1 MEHIHCGVP
10 QGSILGPLLFLIYVN
25 HLNYAIRYCSVH
37 HFADDTNLL
46 NYNNSV
52 RRMNKQGN
60 QDLKILTNWLNA
72 NRFCLNVSKTAVV
85 LFKSSRKLTDVPLKL
100 KLNGKRLYPTNSV
113 KYLGINIDEN
123 LNWKQQISDVAI
135 KLNKAK
141 VILSKL
147 RHFIDR
153 KTLKSIYHAIFEP
166 HLYYSS
172 LVWAQNSNSIKR
184 LFVLQKKSLRII
196 YFLNHNAH
204 TSPLFRD
211 LNILKLPDKIAL
223 ENCLFINKYFNKCL
237 PTIFKN
243 WFTLSSDFHTY
254 NTRWSNLG
262 CIVVPPHNTKLY
274 GRNSVNI
281 SAVYS

>member
-1 MEHIHCGVP
+1 M
-10 QGSILGPLLFLIYVN
+10 LI
-25 HLNYAIRYCSVH
+25 
-37 HFADDTNLL
+37 
-46 NYNNSV
+46 
-52 RRMNKQGN
+52 K
-60 QDLKILTNWLNA
+60 A
-72 NRFCLNVSKTAVV
+72 N
-85 LFKSSRKLTDVPLKL
+85 
-100 KLNGKRLYPTNSV
+100 G
-113 KYLGINIDEN
+113 
-123 LNWKQQISDVAI
+123 
-135 KLNKAK
+135 
-141 VILSKL
+141 ILSKL

-223 ENCLFINKYFNKCL
+223 ENCLLVSKYFNKCL
-237 PTIFKN
+237 STIFKN
-243 WFTLSSDFHTY
+243 RFTLSSDFYTY
-254 NTRWSNLG
+254 NTRCFNLG
-262 CIVVPPHNTKLY
+262 CIVVPLPPHNTKIY

-281 SAVYS
+281 RTVYSWNYLQKLNENTE

>member
-1 MEHIHCGVP
+1 M
-10 QGSILGPLLFLIYVN
+10 
-25 HLNYAIRYCSVH
+25 R
-37 HFADDTNLL
+37 
-46 NYNNSV
+46 
-52 RRMNKQGN
+52 
-60 QDLKILTNWLNA
+60 
-72 NRFCLNVSKTAVV
+72 
-85 LFKSSRKLTDVPLKL
+85 
-100 KLNGKRLYPTNSV
+100 
-113 KYLGINIDEN
+113 YLGINIDEN
-123 LNWKQQISDVAI
+123 LTWKQQISDIAI
-135 KLNKAK
+135 KLNKANG
-141 VILSKL
+141 ILSKL

-172 LVWAQNSNSIKR
+172 LVWAQNSNSIKI

-211 LNILKLPDKIAL
+211 LNILKLHDKIAL

-254 NTRWSNLG
+254 NTRRSNLC
-262 CIVVPPHNTKLY
+262 CIVVPPHNAKLY

-281 SAVYS
+281 SAVSSWNYLQKLNENNLFYQLSPNKLKIIIKNLFLNSYN